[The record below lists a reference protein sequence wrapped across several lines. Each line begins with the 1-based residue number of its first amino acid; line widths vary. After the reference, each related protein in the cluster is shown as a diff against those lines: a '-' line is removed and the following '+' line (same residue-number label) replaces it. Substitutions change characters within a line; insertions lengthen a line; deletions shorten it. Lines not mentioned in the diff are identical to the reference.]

1 MLTARPLGSRAGDGL
16 EPSGSAAPSS
26 VYAERPAD
34 PAPIDL
40 LAPTTTEAPQA
51 ERGLAQRAVTAAEG
65 AARPSTS
72 LAVAVLDRATGELA
86 VGNRG
91 TEPFL
96 TASLSKIVLAVD
108 VLDRRRMQE
117 IAVSD
122 ADIAMIQRA
131 LGPSD
136 DAAMSALWGL
146 FDGPGAAGRIGARLG
161 LTGIGPPR
169 DPSQWGEMSVPAV
182 DMVRIWAH
190 ILDGM
195 PIADREILIGAMRA
209 APPRARDGFD
219 QAYGLLVPGA
229 ADQGSVAKQGWMC
242 CISGTYYLN
251 SAGALG
257 PDSRFLVTL
266 LTRQPRRPGWEA
278 ARQELDR
285 IALATGQALQTS
297 D

>member
-1 MLTARPLGSRAGDGL
+1 MLAARPAGNGVGEGSEPGGSTAPPATGDD
-16 EPSGSAAPSS
+16 EA
-26 VYAERPAD
+26 AD
-34 PAPIDL
+34 PAPFGL
-40 LAPTTTEAPQA
+40 LASTTTAVPQP
-51 ERGLAQRAVTAAEG
+51 ERGSAQRGVAAAEG
-65 AARPSTS
+65 AARPSTT

-91 TEPFL
+91 SEPFL

-108 VLDRRRMQE
+108 VLDRRRTEGLM
-117 IAVSD
+117 VSD
-122 ADIAMIQRA
+122 ADVRLIQRA

-136 DAAMSALWGL
+136 DTAMSALWGL
-146 FDGPGAAGRIGARLG
+146 FDGPGAAGRIGARLDLSG
-161 LTGIGPPR
+161 VGPPR
-169 DPSQWGEMSVPAV
+169 DRSQWGEMSVPAV

-195 PIADREILIGAMRA
+195 PVADREILLGAMRS

-229 ADQGSVAKQGWMC
+229 ADQGSIAKQGWMC

-257 PDSRFLVTL
+257 SDSRFLVTL
-266 LTRQPRRPGWEA
+266 LTRQPRGPGWEA

-285 IALATGQALQTS
+285 IAIATGQALQTS